1 MASYTEKL
9 GLKKVE
15 LTDKFDVEDFNG
27 NMDIIDTIP
36 KMTSGA
42 TVTAGTAYAASYGA
56 AVTPVVGTGSEVTE

>member
-15 LTDKFDVEDFNG
+15 LTDKFDPEDYNG

-36 KMTSGA
+36 EMTSGA
-42 TVTAGTAYAASYGA
+42 SVPVGTAYAASYGA